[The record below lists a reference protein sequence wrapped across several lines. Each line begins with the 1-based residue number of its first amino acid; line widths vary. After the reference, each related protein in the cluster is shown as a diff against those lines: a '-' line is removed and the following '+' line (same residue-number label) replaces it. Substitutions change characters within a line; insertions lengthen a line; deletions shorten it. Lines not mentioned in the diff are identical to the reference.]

1 MSEAKEN
8 SWSRWP
14 IICKTHSKYF
24 YTTLANTN
32 YISREEPPSIW
43 EILFLIPQN
52 IVYPFL
58 YIMDIVKDL
67 VQFVLLVKAV
77 GGLSL
82 VLEYWSSFSS
92 TVLNISFV
100 TLFNITFKTSHYFAF
115 LQNRLYGVL
124 CLQFWFQSSLLEQL
138 QKEGAGVGYLVF
150 Y

>member
-8 SWSRWP
+8 SWSTWP
-14 IICKTHSKYF
+14 IICKTHPKYL

-32 YISREEPPSIW
+32 FIFREEPPSIW
-43 EILFLIPQN
+43 DILFMIPWN

-92 TVLNISFV
+92 TVWNIYLV
-100 TLFNITFKTSHYFAF
+100 TLLTWLFEHQVILLSNKIGDMVYFACNF
-115 LQNRLYGVL
+115 GSNHHCRNNCKKRGLVL
-124 CLQFWFQSSLLEQL
+124 V
-138 QKEGAGVGYLVF
+138 AT
-150 Y
+150 